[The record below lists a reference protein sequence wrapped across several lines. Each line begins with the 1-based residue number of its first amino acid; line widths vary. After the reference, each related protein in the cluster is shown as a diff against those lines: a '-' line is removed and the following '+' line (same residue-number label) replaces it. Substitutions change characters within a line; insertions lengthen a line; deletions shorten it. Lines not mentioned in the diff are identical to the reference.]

1 MEQVLVAM
9 EVNYFVN
16 EVVVVV
22 VVVDTS
28 LVVFDYKP

>member
-22 VVVDTS
+22 VVDTS